1 MKRFFLGIL
10 CTLTCQAVLP
20 VSTALAQDQCN
31 EITKSQQID
40 KCSAASKATAD
51 SRLNTS
57 YHQLLARLETRYQ
70 DNPELG
76 TAYVVKVKE
85 SQRAWIKLR
94 DANCHLEAFEI
105 EPGKPAYVTTVNS
118 CITGMSRERSVYLDK
133 VAPDISAGS
142 AAQTADVVCPSSDFN
157 TFLASFSES
166 AAIQKVFVQRPLSFL
181 VTVDAEPEP
190 QQEKRSL
197 SDDQIKFPLVPER
210 AKREAEGLMLTVK
223 EQRGDKATA
232 ILQKPDTD
240 YVVEYRFE
248 RGQCWMLSEVSDFAL

>member
-1 MKRFFLGIL
+1 VKRFFFSIL
-10 CTLTCQAVLP
+10 CALTFQAALP
-20 VSTALAQDQCN
+20 VSTAFAQDECN
-31 EITKSQQID
+31 EIMTSLQID
-40 KCSAASKATAD
+40 KCSEASKAGAD
-51 SRLNTS
+51 SQLNTS
-57 YHQLLARLETRYQ
+57 YHELLARLETQYQ
-70 DNPELG
+70 ANPELG
-76 TAYVVKVKE
+76 ATYAVKVKE

-94 DANCHLEAFEI
+94 DANCHLEAFEL

-133 VAPDISAGS
+133 IAPDISAGP

-166 AAIQKVFVQRPLSFL
+166 AAIQKVFVQRPLTFV
-181 VTVDAEPEP
+181 VTVNAEPEP
-190 QQEKRSL
+190 RQEKRSL
-197 SDDQIKFPLVPER
+197 KDDQIKFPLVPER

-240 YVVEYRFE
+240 YVVEYRFV
-248 RGQCWMLSEVSDFAL
+248 RGQCWMLTEVSDFAL